1 MIQGLLGVLGST
13 VVWFG
18 AIVVVLV
25 AIAIVGVA
33 VRFRTPR
40 LGLAA
45 LVPVGLGA
53 AAAVFGLDVLPPDPA
68 YVTVLSLA
76 LAALGVLAGSPLT
89 VWVLGRANS
98 PDPGADASEFGG
110 IVVPAEKGGTAK
122 REVLRGGWIIGYL
135 ERIAIIAAIVLG
147 RFEIVAAVIAVK
159 GLGRF
164 TELDNAAAR
173 ERFIIGTLT
182 SIIWAGT
189 CALLIVAANT

>member
-33 VRFRTPR
+33 IRFRSPR

-45 LVPVGLGA
+45 IVPVGLGA

-68 YVTVLSLA
+68 YVTVLSIS
-76 LAALGVLAGSPLT
+76 LAALGVLAGNPIT
-89 VWVLGRANS
+89 VWVLGRAHT
-98 PDPGADASEFGG
+98 PDPGAEASEHGG
-110 IVVPAEKGGTAK
+110 IVVAGEKGGTAK

-135 ERIAIIAAIVLG
+135 ERLALVAALVLG
-147 RFEIVAAVIAVK
+147 RYEIVAAVIAVK

-164 TELDNAAAR
+164 TELDNAPAR

-182 SIIWAGT
+182 SFIWAGT

>member
-18 AIVVVLV
+18 SIVVALV
-25 AIAIVGVA
+25 ALAIAGVA
-33 VRFRTPR
+33 IRFHAPR

-68 YVTVLSLA
+68 YVTVVSIA
-76 LAALGVLAGSPLT
+76 IAALGIVAGNPIT
-89 VWVLGRANS
+89 VWVLGRAKS
-98 PDPGADASEFGG
+98 PDPGADDSEHGG
-110 IVVPAEKGGTAK
+110 IVVAGDTGARAT

-189 CALLIVAANT
+189 CALVIVAANS

>member
-1 MIQGLLGVLGST
+1 MIQGLLGSLGST

-25 AIAIVGVA
+25 ALAIAWVA
-33 VRFRTPR
+33 ARFQAPR
-40 LGLAA
+40 LGLIALIPVALGVGAA
-45 LVPVGLGA
+45 L
-53 AAAVFGLDVLPPDPA
+53 FGLELQPPDPA
-68 YVTVLSLA
+68 YVTVLSTA
-76 LAALGVLAGSPLT
+76 IAALGVIAGNPIT
-89 VWVLGRANS
+89 VFVLSRAKT
-98 PDPGADASEFGG
+98 PDDDESEHGG
-110 IVVPAEKGGTAK
+110 IVVPAEKGEKGT
-122 REVLRGGWIIGYL
+122 REILRGGWIIGYL
-135 ERIAIIAAIVLG
+135 ERVAIIAAIVLG